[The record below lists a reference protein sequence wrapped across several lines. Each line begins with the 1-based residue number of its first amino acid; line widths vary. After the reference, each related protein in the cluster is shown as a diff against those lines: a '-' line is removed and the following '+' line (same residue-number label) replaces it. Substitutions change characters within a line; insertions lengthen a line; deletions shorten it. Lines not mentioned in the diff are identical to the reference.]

1 MQNKRLK
8 NFLHC
13 DDNSRF
19 TLLRALIYMYSNV
32 NYIYHVV
39 YYIPSAYLITG
50 SLYLLTA
57 FVTIQRFYVISSV
70 QCSSQLCPT
79 VCSPMDSSTPGLPVC
94 HQLPEFTQTH
104 VH

>member
-1 MQNKRLK
+1 M
-8 NFLHC
+8 HC

-39 YYIPSAYLITG
+39 YYIPSVYLITG

-57 FVTIQRFYVISSV
+57 FVTIQRCYVISSV

-79 VCSPMDSSTPGLPVC
+79 VCNPMDSSMAALTV
-94 HQLPEFTQTH
+94 HHVLPEFAQTQ